1 MFAVPTPTN
10 LESDEVRDAKMLL
23 RALGVECAIVDD
35 VAWEGEDSASMCLV
49 LKVRP
54 RYGSKGRCPQCAR
67 RCPGYDGGDGR
78 RRWRAPDVGLVP
90 VFIEA
95 EAPRIE
101 CPSHGV
107 MVASVPWARPGA
119 RFTRAFEDMV
129 AWLAVRTDKTT
140 LSSLM
145 KIAWRTVGRI
155 VERVADTA
163 AATLDPLKG
172 LVRIGIDEV
181 SYRKGHRYLTIVVDH
196 DTGRLLWASAGRDE
210 ATLRRFFDLLGEER
224 AKALKLVSADA
235 ASWIANVVR
244 ERCPEAVLCMDPF
257 HVVQWATKALDE
269 VRRGM
274 WNTLRETGKGDL
286 ANTLKHARWA
296 LWKNPEDLNE
306 AQSASLAAIQRDNA
320 PLYRAYLL
328 KEQLRAV
335 FQSGNRAIAL
345 LERWLSWASRSKLK
359 PFVKLAR
366 AVRRQRRG
374 IYAALI
380 HGLSN
385 ARTEA
390 VNTKLRLLT
399 RLAYGFHSHAP
410 LIALAMLKLGGLCPP
425 LPRMK

>member
-1 MFAVPTPTN
+1 MFAVPRPADE
-10 LESDEVRDAKMLL
+10 ESYGVRNAKMLL
-23 RALGVECAIVDD
+23 RALGVECAV
-35 VAWEGEDSASMCLV
+35 VEDITWKDERTQDAQLLV
-49 LKVRP
+49 RVRAGH
-54 RYGSKGRCPQCAR
+54 RMRGRCPQCHR
-67 RCPGYDGGDGR
+67 RCPGYDAGEGL
-78 RRWRAPDVGLVP
+78 RRWRAPNVGLVR

-95 EAPRIE
+95 EAPRVE
-101 CPSHGV
+101 CPTHGV
-107 MVASVPWARPGA
+107 LVASVPWARPGA
-119 RFTRAFEDMV
+119 RFTRAFEDTV

-140 LSSLM
+140 LSGLM
-145 KIAWRTVGRI
+145 DIAWRTVGRI
-155 VERVADTA
+155 LERVSDTA
-163 AATLDPLKG
+163 QATRDPLAK

-181 SYRKGHRYLTIVVDH
+181 SYRKGHRYLTVVIDH
-196 DTGRLLWASAGRDE
+196 DTGRLLWASPGKDE

-244 ERCPEAVLCMDPF
+244 ERCPNAVLCLDPF

-269 VRRGM
+269 VRRST
-274 WNTLRETGKGDL
+274 WNKLRETGRPDL
-286 ANTLKHARWA
+286 AHTLKHARWA
-296 LWKNPEDLNE
+296 LWKNPDNLTA
-306 AQSASLAAIQRDNA
+306 AQASSLAAIQRDNA
-320 PLYRAYLL
+320 TLYRGYLL

-335 FQSGNRAIAL
+335 FQSGLGGIKL
-345 LERWLSWASRSKLK
+345 LERWLPWASRSKLK

-366 AVRRQRRG
+366 SIRAHRRG

-385 ARTEA
+385 ARVEA
-390 VNTKLRLLT
+390 ANTKLRLLT